1 MEQKATAIVSP
12 LGDDPRVSVNRRR
25 QNPRYAALSILHRTR
40 KNLTQ
45 KQLAERMKTSVS
57 AISRLESGS
66 RNPTLETLGKLAEA
80 LDFHEEKAGVCQSPG
95 GVAVQ

>member
-1 MEQKATAIVSP
+1 

-25 QNPRYAALSILHRTR
+25 QNPRCAAIEKKMEIACAIACLSIIHRTR

-45 KQLAERMKTSVS
+45 KQLAERMKTGVT

-66 RNPTLETLGKLAEA
+66 HNPALETLGKLAE
-80 LDFHEEKAGVCQSPG
+80 G
-95 GVAVQ
+95 

>member
-1 MEQKATAIVSP
+1 

-25 QNPRYAALSILHRTR
+25 QNPRCAAIEKKMEIACAIACLSIIHRTR

-45 KQLAERMKTSVS
+45 KQLAERMKTGVT

-66 RNPTLETLGKLAEA
+66 HNPTLETLGKLAE
-80 LDFHEEKAGVCQSPG
+80 G
-95 GVAVQ
+95 